1 MANKKKSLRANKR
14 KRKEL
19 DSNESEEKPMNS
31 VKTSSSNKKLKKEVM
46 KPSSSSKRT
55 RRIDPKTV
63 LFWRKSAK
71 KDQENSKKSTKS
83 KKLKQKMSKKILKP
97 KKVDQKMSKRSSKS
111 RKEKKQKFKKS
122 FKTEKAN
129 QKNQRIDENQY
140 NPPPSKKPRK
150 DSDKF
155 EKSNVG
161 ENKVKKCKVA
171 QKPCLNWQNEFQP
184 AKNVMDN
191 HDHCHR
197 PPSKKYPYLEN
208 FLNVPGFQH
217 LAENIF
223 LNLSYDDLMSC
234 QILNRSSKRI
244 LENPIFWLKKFIR
257 RGLPKQNQND
267 WNNAI
272 QLTRNSKLEKNILL
286 YLKKSSKHEKLIEI
300 PCYIDKNVVKKS
312 FKISR
317 ETDVGNI
324 LNWYELEAGFIQM
337 FAPLSRNLNSMIHFG
352 GDEIRDGKIEF
363 VKSLAPLTEN
373 PNKPDK
379 NGDTTM
385 HWATDFG
392 HIEIIKYLS
401 TWVDNP
407 VPPNKPRCTC
417 PPQTPLQLAVN
428 RSRFLTKSNNF
439 FSAIPYLEICSL
451 LTPLSENPKLSMKQI
466 IGLFMAVT
474 ELCRHN
480 GSLFTQ
486 LMKRFSKF
494 DVKFLEDFLQTNPV
508 IQDIEYLYPNT
519 DFHAY
524 NSDLSNEQMTNEVL
538 DLNRRNVFFYTRLKQ
553 LEELASKLETK
564 EV

>member
-14 KRKEL
+14 KRKE
-19 DSNESEEKPMNS
+19 SESHESEENLINP
-31 VKTSSSNKKLKKEVM
+31 VKTSSSNKNFKKEVM

-71 KDQENSKKSTKS
+71 KDHENSKKSTKS
-83 KKLKQKMSKKILKP
+83 KKQKQKMSKKILKP
-97 KKVDQKMSKRSSKS
+97 KKVDQKMSKSSSKS
-111 RKEKKQKFKKS
+111 RKEKQQKFKKS

-140 NPPPSKKPRK
+140 TPPPSKKPRK
-150 DSDKF
+150 DFNRF
-155 EKSNVG
+155 EKLNVR
-161 ENKVKKCKVA
+161 ENKMKNCKGT
-171 QKPCLNWQNEFQP
+171 QKFFQP
-184 AKNVMDN
+184 AKNFMDD

-217 LAENIF
+217 LAENVF

-257 RGLPKQNQND
+257 RGLPKKNQND

-451 LTPLSENPKLSMKQI
+451 LTPLSKNPKLSMKQI

-494 DVKFLEDFLQTNPV
+494 DVKFLEDFLRTNPV

-519 DFHAY
+519 DLHAY
-524 NSDLSNEQMTNEVL
+524 NSDLSNEQMANDVL
-538 DLNRRNVFFYTRLKQ
+538 DLNQRNVFFYTKLKQ